1 MEAVN
6 AYYDGRIFVPTKPVS
21 ARKNQRAII
30 TILDE
35 ARENRTKKALLSLAS
50 ILSEEEYKDF
60 LEALKDTELRL
71 QPENMDYH

>member
-6 AYYDGRIFVPTKPVS
+6 AYYDGRVFIPTKPVS

-35 ARENRTKKALLSLAS
+35 TRENHTKEKLLSRAGM
-50 ILSEEEYKDF
+50 LSEEAYREFK
-60 LEALKDTELRL
+60 EALKDCERIDVD
-71 QPENMDYH
+71 EW